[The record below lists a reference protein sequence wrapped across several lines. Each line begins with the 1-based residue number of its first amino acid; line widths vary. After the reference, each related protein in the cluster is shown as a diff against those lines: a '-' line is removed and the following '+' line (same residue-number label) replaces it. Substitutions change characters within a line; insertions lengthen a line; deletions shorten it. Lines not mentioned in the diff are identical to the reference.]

1 MKHQIKCAAPEQHSM
16 FYSDCDPALRNAC
29 VGHLRMDFGSGS
41 EFYSTWW
48 DNRDDLNDS
57 TFKAE
62 LNDVVNELRKDGLL
76 KNRSGM
82 QKYCSYHQSLNL
94 NESYGFS
101 VETDDH
107 LFLLRCRLLP
117 LVGGILAADFAAA
130 ATTSC
135 CRPERGNYDC
145 YCYCYNKRE
154 LQLAQS
160 QEQGES
166 QSPEMSL

>member
-1 MKHQIKCAAPEQHSM
+1 MKYQIKCADPEQHSM
-16 FYSDCDPALRNAC
+16 FYSDCNPALRNAC
-29 VGHLRMDFGSGS
+29 VGHLRMDFGSDN
-41 EFYSTWW
+41 EFFSTWW
-48 DNRDDLNDS
+48 ENRGDLKDDV
-57 TFKAE
+57 FKSE
-62 LNDVVNELRKDGLL
+62 LNDIVNELRTGGLL

-82 QKYCSYHQSLNL
+82 QRYCATHQNLNL

-145 YCYCYNKRE
+145 YCYCYDKRE
-154 LQLAQS
+154 LKLV
-160 QEQGES
+160 QEQSET
-166 QSPEMSL
+166 QSPELSL